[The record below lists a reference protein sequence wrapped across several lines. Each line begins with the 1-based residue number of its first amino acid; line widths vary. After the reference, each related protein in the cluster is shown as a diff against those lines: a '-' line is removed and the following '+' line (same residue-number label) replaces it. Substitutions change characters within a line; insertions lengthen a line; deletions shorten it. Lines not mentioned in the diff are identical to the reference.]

1 MITSQ
6 FIISSVAIMSIT
18 VDFQAYGVDI
28 RENANSNRVFLEPA
42 TWEIFM
48 EYKNQIE
55 QAFKLKKEQTW
66 QLQKDEK
73 TNIIAH
79 TNSFKNKFYLHIR
92 HWWQER
98 PTKMGITVKVDGWM
112 VLKSHMSDN
121 PETVLGK
128 SVFIQIL
135 SSKMSKLLSADCE
148 GCEKSW
154 ASQRDHECLTNAQE
168 KAELC
173 IDKAV
178 SKIKAVDFIKA
189 LAEEAWQQDLVLE
202 TPHQTLKRIL
212 QFHIRDIKTDVLGS
226 FDYVM

>member
-1 MITSQ
+1 MAITLY
-6 FIISSVAIMSIT
+6 
-18 VDFQAYGVDI
+18 FQAYGVEI
-28 RENANSNRVFLEPA
+28 REDAKSNRVFLEPA
-42 TWEIFM
+42 AWEVFM

-55 QAFKLKKEQTW
+55 QSFKLKKEQTW

-73 TNIIAH
+73 TDLKAH
-79 TNSFKNKFYLHIR
+79 TNSFKGKFYLHIR
-92 HWWQER
+92 HWWQDR
-98 PTKMGITVKVDGWM
+98 PTKMGITVMDDGWK
-112 VLKSHMSDN
+112 VLKANMNDN

-128 SVFIQIL
+128 TVFVQLL
-135 SSKMSKLLSADCE
+135 SSKVSSLLSGDCE

-154 ASQRDHECLTNAQE
+154 PSQRDHECLTNAQV

-178 SKIKAVDFIKA
+178 SKVTAVDFIKA
-189 LAEEAWQQDLVLE
+189 LAEEAWEQKLVLE

-212 QFHIRDIKTDVLGS
+212 QFHLRDLKTDVLGS